1 MLVATRHLPSARRV
15 AMNRPLARV
24 IPGSSFPGL
33 HSGSIGRTR
42 CGFNGVVMAA
52 YNLETFKDFSLLL
65 SQWCTVATGFL
76 MLKNGLFLGWLMFN
90 KDALAELQT
99 QARPKCKSFKDRCSE
114 ALSVVLYQTT
124 LFCVF
129 FFVLPRIA
137 LFYDAD
143 WDPDGVG
150 SMILDAVTS
159 QALALAFPQTW
170 GLELSDQVWNT
181 LTKMAQATSSKVE
194 DMVKGMVNMYENT
207 VIYMRKRNVGKGN
220 TDKMGN
226 VLDAGDSEPAA
237 KDASAAE

>member
-1 MLVATRHLPSARRV
+1 
-15 AMNRPLARV
+15 
-24 IPGSSFPGL
+24 
-33 HSGSIGRTR
+33 
-42 CGFNGVVMAA
+42 MAA

-150 SMILDAVTS
+150 SQLLDVFTS
-159 QALALAFPQTW
+159 QALVLAFPQTW
-170 GLELSDQVWNT
+170 GLGLSDLAWHAGLKLCDQVWNT
-181 LTKMAQATSSKVE
+181 LTEMAQATSSKVK
-194 DMVKGMVNMYENT
+194 DMVT
-207 VIYMRKRNVGKGN
+207 GKGIYKN
-220 TDKMGN
+220 YVSRDN
-226 VLDAGDSEPAA
+226 
-237 KDASAAE
+237 